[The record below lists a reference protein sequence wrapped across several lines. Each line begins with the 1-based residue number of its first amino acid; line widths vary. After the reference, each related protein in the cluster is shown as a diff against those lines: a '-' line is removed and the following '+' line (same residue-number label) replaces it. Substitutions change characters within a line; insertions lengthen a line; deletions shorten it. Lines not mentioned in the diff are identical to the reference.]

1 MEFDNLVLKLSSR
14 LGLSSSRFGLDA
26 REPDE
31 SSVTNDSYPR
41 RLSAPWSEAR
51 TMDTAST
58 VGKRTLILGN
68 SHVYSNPVDLT
79 IIRYWQRDAE
89 YWVCTICKAA
99 LGKAETTISAPSII
113 QRETAHHVRL
123 A

>member
-1 MEFDNLVLKLSSR
+1 MLEFDNPILKLSSR
-14 LGLSSSRFGLDA
+14 LGLSSSWFGLDA
-26 REPDE
+26 IDPDE
-31 SSVTNDSYPR
+31 CSVTNDSYPS

-58 VGKRTLILGN
+58 VGKRSRVLGN
-68 SHVYSNPVDLT
+68 CHVYPSPADLT

-89 YWVCTICKAA
+89 YWVCTIYKA
-99 LGKAETTISAPSII
+99 KAEKTISAPSTI
-113 QRETAHHVRL
+113 QRKTAHHVRL